1 MYRSLF
7 VMAATLA
14 LLQPAAA
21 FAQPVLVDDT
31 RVNTATGDP
40 GDNTTQSE
48 TSLVVRGTTVCAG
61 FNDSGPTM
69 GISGFARST
78 NSGQTW
84 TDQGELG
91 ANNNGDPTLAW
102 RVRPTTAR
110 RSVPP
115 STPPRPHPV

>member
-61 FNDSGPTM
+61 FS
-69 GISGFARST
+69 R
-78 NSGQTW
+78 
-84 TDQGELG
+84 
-91 ANNNGDPTLAW
+91 
-102 RVRPTTAR
+102 
-110 RSVPP
+110 
-115 STPPRPHPV
+115 